1 MLGAIALAVAIA
13 FGIGGREVARD
24 IIEKAYNRGADEAH
38 RAAPTAGGD
47 VYGGE
52 GEYQPRTREAP
63 REPQGDESLMR

>member
-1 MLGAIALAVAIA
+1 MAIA

-47 VYGGE
+47 VYGGKE
-52 GEYQPRTREAP
+52 STSRGREKHLENH
-63 REPQGDESLMR
+63 REMNR